1 MKIKVRSKDGTSSHI
16 DVGARDSVLSVQQ
29 RLVRSLGDSPAHVEA
44 VQIWL
49 TDSVAVAPPPVVA
62 APVPMDAAPE
72 DPAAMRLPLRS
83 AEPAADEQWTA
94 LVKRSSAA
102 TQVIIQSVSV

>member
-16 DVGARDSVLSVQQ
+16 DVGAQDSVLSVQQ

-44 VQIWL
+44 VQRWI
-49 TDSVAVAPPPVVA
+49 DSVAVAPPPVVA

-72 DPAAMRLPLRS
+72 DPAAMRLPLSS

>member
-16 DVGARDSVLSVQQ
+16 DVGAQDSVLSVQQ

-44 VQIWL
+44 VQRWI
-49 TDSVAVAPPPVVA
+49 DSVAVAPPPITA